1 MPRSSR
7 RHPAARKP
15 DPAPLLEA
23 VARAGGGR
31 SVLVGDSI
39 TDADTA
45 RAAGI
50 PFVAV
55 SFGFSDRPVEALG
68 ADAIIDGYGELFGAL
83 ERLAERPGLL

>member
-1 MPRSSR
+1 V
-7 RHPAARKP
+7 RKP

-23 VARAGGGR
+23 IARAGGGGAA
-31 SVLVGDSI
+31 VFVGDSI

-55 SFGFSDRPVEALG
+55 SFGFRDRPVEDLG
-68 ADAIIDGYGELFGAL
+68 ANAVIDRFDDLMHAL
-83 ERLAERPGLL
+83 HSLAAKEERA